1 VPLWQKKMNDK
12 FQNLINSEIP
22 VLLDFYADW
31 CSPCQAMKPILVEL
45 KERMGDRAMI
55 VKIDTEKNQELSSYL
70 QIRSIP
76 TLMIYKK
83 GELLWQHSGVVS
95 VSELEETL
103 NEFK

>member
-1 VPLWQKKMNDK
+1 MNDK

-31 CSPCQAMKPILVEL
+31 CSPCQAIKPILVEL
-45 KERMGDRAMI
+45 KERIGERAMI
-55 VKIDTEKNQELSSYL
+55 VKIDTEKNQDLSAYL

-83 GELLWQHSGVVS
+83 GELLWQQSGVVP
-95 VSELEETL
+95 VSELEEL
-103 NEFK
+103 LIKYSS

>member
-1 VPLWQKKMNDK
+1 MNDK
-12 FQNLINSEIP
+12 FQNLINSDVP

-45 KERMGDRAMI
+45 KERIGERAMI
-55 VKIDTEKNQELSSYL
+55 VKINTEKNQDLSAYL

-83 GELLWQHSGVVS
+83 GELLWQQSGVVPI
-95 VSELEETL
+95 SELEEL
-103 NEFK
+103 LIKYSS